1 MNVNGN
7 AAAQTRGRWLN
18 NQAEN
23 SRLPFRQRE
32 EATVKFRDVK
42 TPQTFSAAHAS
53 IYNHFNLESHLNLHN
68 IFKQDRTATLAERR
82 QMIP

>member
-1 MNVNGN
+1 M
-7 AAAQTRGRWLN
+7 
-18 NQAEN
+18 
-23 SRLPFRQRE
+23 
-32 EATVKFRDVK
+32 VKFRDVK

-82 QMIP
+82 QMVP